1 MPEYSATAAQTV
13 LTGQNVLFTTDDF
26 PCTRGLVIHRPGS
39 GLFTLR
45 GPGCG
50 CNQCYARYK
59 VTFGANLAVPPA
71 GAPADG
77 VSVAISVDGEPLAS
91 TNMISTPSAVSL
103 FNNVSRTTFV
113 RVPRGCCATVGIENN
128 GTQGLEIENANIV
141 IERTA

>member
-1 MPEYSATAAQTV
+1 MPEYSANAAQTV

-26 PCTRGLVIHRPGS
+26 PCTRGLVLHRPGS

-45 GPGCG
+45 GPGCN

-59 VTFGANLAVPPA
+59 VTFGANIAVPPA

-91 TNMISTPSAVSL
+91 TTMESTPSAVSL